1 MQWLQSPE
9 YHQASGNIRYKPG
22 QQRFVKQTLHGKFVL
37 LHFKHTTDSF
47 DLKFRST
54 SIYGQQ

>member
-1 MQWLQSPE
+1 
-9 YHQASGNIRYKPG
+9 
-22 QQRFVKQTLHGKFVL
+22 L

-54 SIYGQQ
+54 SIYGQQWSWSSWGELTHFWGLLNIGFCVYTIVSLR